1 MMKFIKVL
9 LICLLLSGCSII
21 ENRSLDDIL
30 SDTSY
35 SKARV
40 NNYSKYVDYYEPSD
54 IHEIESDDIST
65 VFELNN
71 SKIIMNVNIS
81 GIINNQYNKDL
92 ALADDGFFDIDKLI
106 FNKDSI
112 YYDSDNN
119 EISFFYRL
127 YEYDQVYLMH
137 LANCYINI
145 YGYCEANDLEL
156 MTSKIYDLLK
166 SASVDTTAILA
177 NYSSRDVIEYHKS
190 TVNLFETVMPI
201 QGRIDDMMI
210 ENEETMPQN

>member
-21 ENRSLDDIL
+21 EKRSLDDIL

-54 IHEIESDDIST
+54 IHELESDEIST

-71 SKIIMNVNIS
+71 SKIIMNVNVA
-81 GIINNQYNKDL
+81 GIINSQYHKDL
-92 ALADDGFFDIDKLI
+92 ALVDDGFFDIDKQI
-106 FNKDSI
+106 YDKNSF
-112 YYDSDNN
+112 YYDRDNK
-119 EISFFYRL
+119 EIYFFYRL
-127 YEYDQVYLMH
+127 YDYGDVYLMH
-137 LANCYINI
+137 LANSFVNI
-145 YGYCEANDLEL
+145 YGYCEAKDLEL

-166 SASVDTTAILA
+166 STDVDTASILV

-190 TVNLFETVMPI
+190 TVNLFETVMPV

-210 ENEETMPQN
+210 TDKETVPQN